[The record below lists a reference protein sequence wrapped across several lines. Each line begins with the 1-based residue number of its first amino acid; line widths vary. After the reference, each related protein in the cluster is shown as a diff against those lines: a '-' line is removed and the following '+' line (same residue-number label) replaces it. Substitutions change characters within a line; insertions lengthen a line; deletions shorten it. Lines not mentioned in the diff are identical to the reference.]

1 MKRTGKILIA
11 LCLML
16 ALTAGLL
23 VCSAC
28 TRYVDN
34 IHTLQALVEDGTI
47 GEEALKNIAALRNGS
62 LQMAREDEQGEV
74 GWETV
79 EYTPTPVSGELSK
92 EQKSALL
99 KDFKDF
105 IEYRYE
111 TAHVRVRVTESEIVG
126 YFGVYDG
133 QTVAEIR
140 FSLSGLTLSDKTS
153 DLIISD
159 YYLGPIGGDR
169 LLICWTE
176 NE

>member
-1 MKRTGKILIA
+1 MKKCRKILIG
-11 LCLML
+11 LCLL
-16 ALTAGLL
+16 LTALPFVL
-23 VCSAC
+23 SAC
-28 TRYVDN
+28 TPSYTDN
-34 IHTLQALVEDGTI
+34 VHTLQVLVEDGTLT
-47 GEEALKNIAALRNGS
+47 EEALQNIAALRNGS
-62 LQMAREDEQGEV
+62 LQTAKRNEQGALEL
-74 GWETV
+74 ETV
-79 EYTPTPVSGELSK
+79 EYTPTPVSKDLSK

-111 TAHVRVRVTESEIVG
+111 AAHIRVRVTESEIVG
-126 YFGVYDG
+126 YFGVYDR

-140 FSLSGLTLSDKTS
+140 FSLSGLTLSAETS

-159 YYLGPIGGDR
+159 YYLGTIGGDR

>member
-1 MKRTGKILIA
+1 MKKCGKLLIG
-11 LCLML
+11 LCLT
-16 ALTAGLL
+16 LTVLL
-23 VCSAC
+23 FVCAAC
-28 TRYVDN
+28 MQYVDN
-34 IHTLQALVEDGTI
+34 IHTLQTLVDDGTLT
-47 GEEALKNIAALRNGS
+47 EEALQNIAALRNGS
-62 LQMAREDEQGEV
+62 LQTAKRNEQGALEL
-74 GWETV
+74 ETV

-99 KDFKDF
+99 KDFKEF
-105 IEYRYE
+105 IECRYE

>member
-1 MKRTGKILIA
+1 
-11 LCLML
+11 ML

-79 EYTPTPVSGELSK
+79 EYTPTPVSQELSE
-92 EQKSALL
+92 EQRFDIL

-105 IEYRYE
+105 IAYRYE
-111 TAHVRVRVTESEIVG
+111 TAHADIRVTQSEIVAF
-126 YFGVYDG
+126 YGVYGG
-133 QTVAEIR
+133 QTVVEIE
-140 FSLSGLTLSDKTS
+140 FDVSGTTIPDEKS

-159 YYLGPIGGDR
+159 YYLGKIGGNC
-169 LLICWTE
+169 LMICWE
-176 NE
+176 EDGR